1 LQNRQ
6 KKHSYAIFPYRNR
19 NRNKFINHIR
29 APGGHIQL
37 TIMIDTQQQYIKLN
51 IRGEISIIVKNKL
64 LMTILRLISS
74 KDVIKINKK
83 CFLYAETYY
92 MLRFVQIR
100 NNRYE
105 NRLIFLLLANTN
117 IVFL

>member
-1 LQNRQ
+1 
-6 KKHSYAIFPYRNR
+6 
-19 NRNKFINHIR
+19 
-29 APGGHIQL
+29 
-37 TIMIDTQQQYIKLN
+37 
-51 IRGEISIIVKNKL
+51 
-64 LMTILRLISS
+64 MTILRLTSS

-105 NRLIFLLLANTN
+105 NILIFFTVGEYEYCISINKLLYY
-117 IVFL
+117 VRDVP